1 MITINFV
8 CVGNLKEKFWKDA
21 QEEYVKR
28 LHAFCK
34 INVIEVAERNSES
47 TTALTLEKEG
57 KDILSKAKGYRILMD
72 RQGKNLSSEEIAKRL
87 EELSLKC
94 SEITFIIGSSCGVSP
109 EVNKQA
115 NEKISF
121 GKNTFPHNLAR
132 IMLLEQIYR
141 AMMISAHRSY
151 HK

>member
-8 CVGNLKEKFWKDA
+8 CVGNLKEKFWRDA
-21 QEEYVKR
+21 QEEYIKR

-34 INVIEVAERNSES
+34 INIIEVAERNNES
-47 TTALTLEKEG
+47 NDQITLDKEG
-57 KDILSKAKGYRILMD
+57 KDIVSKAKGYKILMD
-72 RQGKNLSSEEIAKRL
+72 RQGKTLSSEEIAKRI
-87 EELSLKC
+87 EELSLQN
-94 SEITFIIGSSCGVSP
+94 SEITFIIGSSCGVSN
-109 EVNKQA
+109 EVDKQS

-141 AMMISAHRSY
+141 AFMISSNRKY